1 MINYP
6 LQQSYLQDLPYP
18 SNCEVYVFVGAIDD
32 DLTSVNW
39 KFWNKP
45 KGTTMTYMLAI
56 GGGGGGGRGFQRGA
70 GGDGGGG
77 GGGAT
82 GGIARLLIPSF
93 FLPDVLYIR
102 PGSGGEGSSTAAATG
117 SNGGIAYVCY
127 SQNTTAPNVLLQSS
141 VAQAGGGAAGT
152 GTVVGAAGA
161 ASAVSTIST
170 GASIGLFNV
179 NIGQSGGSGGAIAGG
194 VGTSITAW
202 GTPTFIPLSGGAGGG
217 GSTGGASA
225 GGAITATAATNFTF
239 INWPTTAGAVATAG
253 TNAGGRGNA
262 GVNLWKPFRTSGA
275 SGGGTNDTTGGDGNS
290 AGIGSG
296 GGGGGAGATAGSGGN
311 GGPGMV
317 MIMSW

>member
-6 LQQSYLQDLPYP
+6 VTSKYLEDLPYP
-18 SNCEVYVFVGAIDD
+18 SNCEVYVFVGPIDD
-32 DLTSVNW
+32 DLASVNW

-45 KGTTMTYMLAI
+45 KNTTMTYMLAI

-102 PGSGGEGSSTAAATG
+102 PGSGGEGSSTAGVAGT
-117 SNGGIAYVCY
+117 NGGIAYICY
-127 SQNTTAPNVLLQSS
+127 SQNATAPNILLQSS
-141 VAQAGGGAAGT
+141 AAQTGGGGT
-152 GTVVGAAGA
+152 GTGTAVGAAGA
-161 ASAVSTIST
+161 ASAISTIST
-170 GASIGLFNV
+170 GAIIGSFSA
-179 NIGQSGGSGGAIAGG
+179 IAGQNGGAGGAIAGN
-194 VGTSITAW
+194 VGGSVTAW
-202 GTPTFIPLSGGAGGG
+202 ASVPLSGGAGGA
-217 GSTGGASA
+217 GSTGAAHA

-239 INWPTTAGAVATAG
+239 VNWPNTAGAVATAG

-296 GGGGGAGATAGSGGN
+296 GGGGGAGATAGRGGN